1 MVMAN
6 DRWQQIK
13 EVFHSALEREPGER
27 PAFLAEACGSDE
39 SLRREVES
47 LIAAHEKEGSFID
60 APAFEMAADWLADKE
75 ADSLVGQ
82 QINHYKI
89 LETLGAGGMGE
100 VYLAQDT
107 RLGRKIALKL
117 LPASFTNDAD
127 RLQRFQQEAR
137 AASALNHPNIL
148 TIHEVG
154 EEQGRPY
161 IATELIEGETLRQRL
176 TSGAVDSDAAL
187 DIIMQ
192 AASALVAAHE
202 VGIIHR
208 DIKPENI
215 MLRRDGYVKVLDF
228 GLAKL
233 AAPKAAA
240 RSRAEAPTRIRG
252 NTTPGMVMG
261 TVNYM
266 SPEQARG
273 FAVDERTDI
282 WSLGV
287 VFYEMLSGHTPFQGA
302 TPTDVTVAILER
314 EPSPL
319 TTLAEDVPAEL
330 DWIVKKALR
339 KDREERYQT
348 VKELLGDLRG
358 IKQEL
363 EFEAK
368 LSATATPEQHT
379 SGSEAPVKK
388 SMAVGTSAT
397 TNKSAVISTDEIK
410 GAQQE
415 SVATLSSQ
423 TKPSRTPVIAVLAL
437 LLLALGGF
445 AFYKFFLQRARV
457 LPFQAMNIT
466 LLTNHG
472 KAIDAAISPDGKY
485 FVYVLSDAGKQSLW
499 LRQISASN
507 DTQIVAPAQ
516 VGYFGIT
523 FSRDGN
529 DVYYVIKAND
539 PGTLYKI
546 PALGGT
552 PVKLL
557 EKIDST
563 VSFSPDGKRFAF
575 VRGDYPNRGESGL
588 FIANADGS
596 NIRQIAARKLPELFF
611 PIFFTGPSWSPDGG
625 LVACAVTNAN
635 FEGRIVAV
643 SVEDGKEQVLTPQ
656 PWPLVG
662 RVEWLPDMSGLLM
675 IARDQ
680 SSTVSQIWHLSYP
693 DGEARKV
700 TNDLTFYRSISLTA
714 DAERIASVQLSG
726 LMTIWLLTVSDADR
740 TSTSLPSQ
748 GNSGNS
754 GESEEAV
761 QLPVGNIGYLG
772 GAESLSWTPDDR
784 IVFVSGTGKRGD
796 IWIMNRDGSN
806 RKQLTFDVGSNHNSV
821 VSPDGRYIVF
831 TSNRIGRRNVWRMN
845 IDGSN
850 AERLTDGISDVLPSV
865 SPDGQWIIYSSIN
878 SGTQTL
884 WKVPVTGGAPVE
896 IIKTGAING
905 VVSPDGKLLAYLF
918 SEGGAP
924 GSLPNRIAVTS
935 FESGEPFKTFEI
947 PPGLGGARTILQWSR
962 DGSSLL
968 YTIINNNV
976 SNIWSQA
983 VDGGKPV
990 QLTNFKED
998 IIIAFDWS
1006 RDGRQLAVTRG
1017 LLIRDAVL
1025 ISNSK

>member
-13 EVFHSALEREPGER
+13 EVFHSALEREPAER
-27 PAFLAEACGSDE
+27 PAFLAETCASDE

-47 LIAAHEKEGSFID
+47 LIAAHEREGSFID
-60 APAFEMAADWLADKE
+60 APAFEMAAAWLADEK

-89 LETLGAGGMGE
+89 LESLGVGGMGE

-127 RLQRFQQEAR
+127 RLHRFQQEAR

-148 TIHEVG
+148 TIHEIG
-154 EEQGRPY
+154 EQQGRPY
-161 IATELIEGETLRQRL
+161 IATELIEGETLRHRL
-176 TSGAVDSDAAL
+176 AGGPMDADAAL
-187 DIIMQ
+187 DTIMQ

-215 MLRRDGYVKVLDF
+215 MLRHDGYVKVLDF

-233 AAPKAAA
+233 AERKATA
-240 RSRAEAPTRIRG
+240 RSDAEAPTRMRG

-273 FAVDERTDI
+273 LPVDERTDI

-302 TPTDVTVAILER
+302 TPTDVTVAVLER
-314 EPSPL
+314 EPAPL
-319 TTLAEDVPAEL
+319 TTLSAEIPAEL

-368 LSATATPEQHT
+368 LERTASPEQSAGHA
-379 SGSEAPVKK
+379 EASLKRSVW
-388 SMAVGTSAT
+388 GGLSAT
-397 TNKSAVISTDEIK
+397 TNQSAALATDEIK
-410 GAQQE
+410 GAQQPNTGVLAVQPK
-415 SVATLSSQ
+415 SN
-423 TKPSRTPVIAVLAL
+423 RTPIFAALAIL
-437 LLLALGGF
+437 VLALGGF
-445 AFYKFFLQRARV
+445 AFYKLFLQSKKV
-457 LPFQAMNIT
+457 SPFQAMNLT
-466 LLTNHG
+466 RLTNDG

-499 LRQISASN
+499 LRQISATN
-507 DTQIVAPAQ
+507 DTQIVAPAP

-529 DVYYVIKAND
+529 DVYYVLKAND
-539 PGTLYKI
+539 PGALYKI

-557 EKIDST
+557 ERIDCT
-563 VSFSPDGKRFAF
+563 VGFSPDGKQFAF
-575 VRGDYPNRGESGL
+575 VRGNYPNRGESGL

-596 NIRQIAARKLPELFF
+596 NIRQIAARKLPELFY
-611 PIFFTGPSWSPDGG
+611 PIFFTGPSWSPDGQ
-625 LVACAVTNAN
+625 LIACVVTNAN
-635 FEGRIVAV
+635 SEGRVIAV
-643 SVEDGKEQVLTPQ
+643 RVEDGHEQVLSEQ
-656 PWPLVG
+656 SWSLLG

-675 IARDQ
+675 IARDEN
-680 SSTVSQIWHLSYP
+680 STVAQIWHLSYP

-700 TNDLTFYRSISLTA
+700 TNDLSQYRSLSLAA
-714 DAERIASVQLSG
+714 DGSRLATIQISG
-726 LMTIWLLTVSDADR
+726 LMNIWVLTKSEAARAAKSPPGDDE
-740 TSTSLPSQ
+740 
-748 GNSGNS
+748 GS
-754 GESEEAV
+754 GEFSNAV
-761 QLPVGNIGYLG
+761 QLPVGNVGYLG
-772 GAESLSWTPDDR
+772 GNEDLSWTPDDR
-784 IVFVSGTGKRGD
+784 IVFVFSTRKRGD

-806 RKQLTFDVGSNHNSV
+806 RKQLTFDAGNNHNPV
-821 VSPDGRYIVF
+821 VSPDGRYIIF
-831 TSNRIGRRNVWRMN
+831 TSERTGPRNVWRMN
-845 IDGSN
+845 IDGSD
-850 AERLTDGISDVLPSV
+850 ARRLTNGLIDLLPSV
-865 SPDGQWIIYSSIN
+865 SPDGQWVIYSSVN
-878 SGTQTL
+878 SGKLTL
-884 WKVPVTGGAPVE
+884 WKVQMTGGVPVE
-896 IIKTGAING
+896 ITKRGAING
-905 VVSPDGKLLAYLF
+905 VVSPDGKQIAYLF
-918 SEGGAP
+918 TEGGAP
-924 GSLPNRIAVTS
+924 GSPPNRLAIIP
-935 FESGEPFKTFEI
+935 FEGGEPIKTFEI
-947 PPGLGGARTILQWSR
+947 SPGLAGARTILHWST
-962 DGSSLL
+962 DASSIL
-968 YTIINNNV
+968 YTVISNNV
-976 SNIWSQA
+976 SNIWKQP

-990 QLTNFKED
+990 QLTNFKWD
-998 IIIAFDWS
+998 IITAFDFS